1 MLLAHARPRRRC
13 PRSCDDRRLRGRT
26 GRARCIA
33 HAICRAGRAT
43 ENLQP
48 RDTGFVRG
56 SERQRRARGQARS
69 RPRLARRPAT
79 SSYGLVVLLA
89 RQRRPRLM
97 RVLPTLVEDLLDI
110 VGRPYDGVDDVV
122 LDGVAAL
129 LAAAELTGRSGR
141 DLTSAGRTD

>member
-1 MLLAHARPRRRC
+1 
-13 PRSCDDRRLRGRT
+13 
-26 GRARCIA
+26 
-33 HAICRAGRAT
+33 
-43 ENLQP
+43 
-48 RDTGFVRG
+48 
-56 SERQRRARGQARS
+56 
-69 RPRLARRPAT
+69 
-79 SSYGLVVLLA
+79 
-89 RQRRPRLM
+89 M